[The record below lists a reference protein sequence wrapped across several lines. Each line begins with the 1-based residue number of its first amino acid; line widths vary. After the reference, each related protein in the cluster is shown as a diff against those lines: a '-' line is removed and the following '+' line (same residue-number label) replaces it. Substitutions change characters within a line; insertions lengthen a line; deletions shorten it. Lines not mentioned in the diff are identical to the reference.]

1 MYLLSLVM
9 LQGSSN
15 ELNIYFLFGYI
26 SNFSNENQSKKQL
39 IPCYFRPRRGL
50 AGYCPRSW
58 EEQYLCNAAQSK
70 CTPPL
75 TFQMTLLRTKQLPSQ
90 RHNHGTIL
98 GRFYANSY
106 FIQIGSST

>member
-15 ELNIYFLFGYI
+15 ELNIYFIFGYI

-50 AGYCPRSW
+50 A
-58 EEQYLCNAAQSK
+58 E
-70 CTPPL
+70 
-75 TFQMTLLRTKQLPSQ
+75 
-90 RHNHGTIL
+90 
-98 GRFYANSY
+98 
-106 FIQIGSST
+106 

>member
-15 ELNIYFLFGYI
+15 ELNIYFIFGYI

-58 EEQYLCNAAQSK
+58 EEQYCAMLPRASVPHPSPSK
-70 CTPPL
+70 
-75 TFQMTLLRTKQLPSQ
+75 
-90 RHNHGTIL
+90 
-98 GRFYANSY
+98 
-106 FIQIGSST
+106 

>member
-15 ELNIYFLFGYI
+15 KLNIYFIFGCI

-39 IPCYFRPRRGL
+39 IPCYFRPRWGL
-50 AGYCPRSW
+50 AESCPRTW

-70 CTPPL
+70 CTHP
-75 TFQMTLLRTKQLPSQ
+75 FQMTLLRTKQLPSQ
-90 RHNHGTIL
+90 RQNH
-98 GRFYANSY
+98 
-106 FIQIGSST
+106 